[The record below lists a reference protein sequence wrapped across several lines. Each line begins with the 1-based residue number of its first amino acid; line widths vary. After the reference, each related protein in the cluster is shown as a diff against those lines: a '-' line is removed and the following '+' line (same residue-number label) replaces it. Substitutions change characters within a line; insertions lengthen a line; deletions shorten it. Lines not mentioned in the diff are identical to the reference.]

1 MTTLLKIEANRDNAL
16 ASTGPRT
23 ADGRAIVSG
32 NAIRHGLLSWKP
44 VIPGLENPEDWE
56 THLDRTLDSLAP
68 VGYAETLLAERVAL
82 LLWRLGR
89 VARYEREA
97 TAIALEN
104 AEVRKQPKLEEA
116 EQSVA
121 EAQTVV
127 TLTEG
132 LRTLPPETELD
143 GAMAAR
149 LLEKTAAATELD
161 IYEMRG
167 WPAYVN
173 DSTLEDLDWTAA
185 RLMECV
191 QIVAKKAKTDFDELL
206 NQLAGDARDT
216 LHHAQDKREKL
227 LAAHDRE
234 RRSLLLPDTLTL
246 EKLSRYETTL
256 ERSLFKAL
264 HELERRQAARDGQV
278 VPLPVAVD
286 VNLSGP
292 AQEEWRWVCL
302 AKIM

>member
-1 MTTLLKIEANRDNAL
+1 L

-23 ADGRAIVSG
+23 SEGRAIVSG

-44 VIPGLENPEDWE
+44 IIPGLENAEDWE

-68 VGYAETLLAERVAL
+68 VGYAETLLAERAAL

-121 EAQTVV
+121 EAQAVV
-127 TLTEG
+127 TLMEG

-143 GAMAAR
+143 DAAAAR
-149 LLEKTAAATELD
+149 LLEKTAEAAQLD

-173 DSTLEDLDWTAA
+173 ESTLEDLDWTAA

-191 QIVAKKAKTDFDELL
+191 QIVAKKAKRDTDDLL
-206 NQLAGDARDT
+206 GQMADDARDT

-256 ERSLFKAL
+256 ERSLYKAM
-264 HELERRQAARDGQV
+264 HELERRQAARDGQT
-278 VPLPVAVD
+278 VPLPMAVD

-292 AQEEWRWVCL
+292 AQE
-302 AKIM
+302 

>member
-1 MTTLLKIEANRDNAL
+1 MTTLLKIEANRENAL

-23 ADGRAIVSG
+23 AEGRAIVSG
-32 NAIRHGLLSWKP
+32 NAIRHGLLSCKP

-68 VGYAETLLAERVAL
+68 VGYAETLLAERAAL

-89 VARYEREA
+89 VARYERET

-104 AEVRKQPKLEEA
+104 AEARKHPKLQEA

-121 EAQTVV
+121 EAQAVA

-132 LRTLPPETELD
+132 VRTLPLETELD
-143 GAMAAR
+143 GEAAAG
-149 LLEKTAAATELD
+149 LLEKAAAATGLD

-191 QIVAKKAKTDFDELL
+191 QIVAKKAKRDTDDLL
-206 NQLAGDARDT
+206 GQMADDARDT

-264 HELERRQAARDGQV
+264 HELERRQAARNGQM

-292 AQEEWRWVCL
+292 AQE
-302 AKIM
+302 

>member
-1 MTTLLKIEANRDNAL
+1 MTTLMKIEANRDNAL

-23 ADGRAIVSG
+23 TEGRAIVSG

-44 VIPGLENPEDWE
+44 VIPGLENAEDWK

-68 VGYAETLLAERVAL
+68 VGYAETLLAERAAL

-121 EAQTVV
+121 EAQAVV
-127 TLTEG
+127 TLMEG

-143 GAMAAR
+143 GAAAAR
-149 LLEKTAAATELD
+149 LLEKTAEAAELD

-173 DSTLEDLDWTAA
+173 DSTLEDLHWTAA
-185 RLMECV
+185 RLLECV
-191 QIVAKKAKTDFDELL
+191 QIVAKKAKRDSDDLL
-206 NQLAGDARDT
+206 NQLADDARDT
-216 LHHAQDKREKL
+216 LRHAQEKREKL
-227 LAAHDRE
+227 LAVHDRE
-234 RRSLLLPDTLTL
+234 RRSMLLPDTLTL

-264 HELERRQAARDGQV
+264 HELERWQAARDGQT

-286 VNLSGP
+286 VNRSGP
-292 AQEEWRWVCL
+292 AQE
-302 AKIM
+302 

>member
-1 MTTLLKIEANRDNAL
+1 MTTMTTLLKIEANRDNAL

-23 ADGRAIVSG
+23 AEGRAIVSG

-44 VIPGLENPEDWE
+44 VIPGLENAEDWE

-68 VGYAETLLAERVAL
+68 VGYAETLLAERAAL

-89 VARYEREA
+89 VARYERET

-104 AEVRKQPKLEEA
+104 ADGRKQTKLEEA

-121 EAQTVV
+121 EAQAVA

-132 LRTLPPETELD
+132 LRTLPLETELD
-143 GAMAAR
+143 GEAAAG
-149 LLEKTAAATELD
+149 LLEKAAAATGLD

-173 DSTLEDLDWTAA
+173 DNTLEDLDWTAA
-185 RLMECV
+185 RLLECI
-191 QIVAKKAKTDFDELL
+191 QIVAKKSKRDSDDLL
-206 NQLAGDARDT
+206 SQLADDARDT
-216 LHHAQDKREKL
+216 LQHAQEKREKL

-234 RRSLLLPDTLTL
+234 RRSLLLPDTL
-246 EKLSRYETTL
+246 
-256 ERSLFKAL
+256 
-264 HELERRQAARDGQV
+264 
-278 VPLPVAVD
+278 VD
-286 VNLSGP
+286 
-292 AQEEWRWVCL
+292 
-302 AKIM
+302 I

>member
-1 MTTLLKIEANRDNAL
+1 MTTLLKIESNRDNAL

-23 ADGRAIVSG
+23 TEGRAIVSG

-44 VIPGLENPEDWE
+44 VIPGLENLEDWE
-56 THLDRTLDSLAP
+56 THLNRTLDSLAP
-68 VGYAETLLAERVAL
+68 VGYAETLLAERAAL

-89 VARYEREA
+89 VARYERET

-104 AEVRKQPKLEEA
+104 AEVRKQPKLAEA

-161 IYEMRG
+161 VYEMRG

-173 DSTLEDLDWTAA
+173 DSTLEDLDWTAT
-185 RLMECV
+185 RLLECV
-191 QIVAKKAKTDFDELL
+191 QIVAKKSKRDLDDLL
-206 NQLAGDARDT
+206 SQLADDARDT
-216 LHHAQDKREKL
+216 LRHAQDKREKL
-227 LAAHDRE
+227 LATHDRE

-256 ERSLFKAL
+256 ERSFFKAL
-264 HELERRQAARDGQV
+264 HELERRQASRAGQA
-278 VPLPVAVD
+278 VPPPMAVD
-286 VNLSGP
+286 VNLSSP
-292 AQEEWRWVCL
+292 AQE
-302 AKIM
+302 

>member
-1 MTTLLKIEANRDNAL
+1 M
-16 ASTGPRT
+16 
-23 ADGRAIVSG
+23 
-32 NAIRHGLLSWKP
+32 
-44 VIPGLENPEDWE
+44 
-56 THLDRTLDSLAP
+56 
-68 VGYAETLLAERVAL
+68 

-104 AEVRKQPKLEEA
+104 AEARKQPKLDEA
-116 EQSVA
+116 EQSVKD
-121 EAQTVV
+121 AQAVV
-127 TLTEG
+127 TLMEG
-132 LRTLPPETELD
+132 LHTLPPETELD

-167 WPAYVN
+167 WPAYIN

-191 QIVAKKAKTDFDELL
+191 QIVAKKAQTDFDELL

-256 ERSLFKAL
+256 ERSLYKAL
-264 HELERRQAARDGQV
+264 HELERRQAARNGQM

-286 VNLSGP
+286 VNLSGA
-292 AQEEWRWVCL
+292 AQE
-302 AKIM
+302 

>member
-44 VIPGLENPEDWE
+44 VIPGLENPEDWQS
-56 THLDRTLDSLAP
+56 HLDRTLDALGPA
-68 VGYAETLLAERVAL
+68 GYAETVLAERAAL

-104 AEVRKQPKLEEA
+104 AEARKQPKLDEA
-116 EQSVA
+116 EQSVKN
-121 EAQTVV
+121 AQAVV
-127 TLTEG
+127 ALTEG
-132 LRTLPPETELD
+132 VRTLPLETELD
-143 GAMAAR
+143 GEAAAG
-149 LLEKTAAATELD
+149 LLEKAAAATGLD

-185 RLMECV
+185 RLLECV
-191 QIVAKKAKTDFDELL
+191 QIVAKKAKRDSDDLL
-206 NQLAGDARDT
+206 SQLADDARDT

-256 ERSLFKAL
+256 ERSLYKAL
-264 HELERRQAARDGQV
+264 HELERRQAARDGQT

-292 AQEEWRWVCL
+292 AQE
-302 AKIM
+302 

>member
-1 MTTLLKIEANRDNAL
+1 
-16 ASTGPRT
+16 
-23 ADGRAIVSG
+23 
-32 NAIRHGLLSWKP
+32 
-44 VIPGLENPEDWE
+44 
-56 THLDRTLDSLAP
+56 
-68 VGYAETLLAERVAL
+68 VGYAETLLAERAAL

-121 EAQTVV
+121 EAQAVA

-132 LRTLPPETELD
+132 LRTLPLETELD
-143 GAMAAR
+143 GEAAAG
-149 LLEKTAAATELD
+149 LFEKAAAATGLD

-173 DSTLEDLDWTAA
+173 DNTLEDLDWTAA

-191 QIVAKKAKTDFDELL
+191 QIVAKKAKRDTDDLL
-206 NQLAGDARDT
+206 GQMADDARDT
-216 LHHAQDKREKL
+216 LRHAQDKREKL

-264 HELERRQAARDGQV
+264 HELERRQAARDGQT

-286 VNLSGP
+286 VNLSGA
-292 AQEEWRWVCL
+292 AQE
-302 AKIM
+302 

>member
-1 MTTLLKIEANRDNAL
+1 M
-16 ASTGPRT
+16 
-23 ADGRAIVSG
+23 
-32 NAIRHGLLSWKP
+32 
-44 VIPGLENPEDWE
+44 
-56 THLDRTLDSLAP
+56 
-68 VGYAETLLAERVAL
+68 
-82 LLWRLGR
+82 
-89 VARYEREA
+89 
-97 TAIALEN
+97 
-104 AEVRKQPKLEEA
+104 
-116 EQSVA
+116 
-121 EAQTVV
+121 
-127 TLTEG
+127 
-132 LRTLPPETELD
+132 
-143 GAMAAR
+143 
-149 LLEKTAAATELD
+149 EKTAEAAELD

-167 WPAYVN
+167 WPAYIN

-191 QIVAKKAKTDFDELL
+191 QIVAKKAQTDFDELL

-256 ERSLFKAL
+256 ERSLYKAL
-264 HELERRQAARDGQV
+264 HELERRQAARDGQT

-292 AQEEWRWVCL
+292 AE
-302 AKIM
+302 A

>member
-1 MTTLLKIEANRDNAL
+1 MTTLLKIEANRDNSL

-23 ADGRAIVSG
+23 AEGRAIVSG

-44 VIPGLENPEDWE
+44 VIPGLENAEDWK

-68 VGYAETLLAERVAL
+68 VGYAETLLAERAAL

-116 EQSVA
+116 EQSVKD
-121 EAQTVV
+121 AQAVV
-127 TLTEG
+127 TLMEG
-132 LRTLPPETELD
+132 LHTLPPETELD
-143 GAMAAR
+143 GEAAAG
-149 LLEKTAAATELD
+149 LLEKTAGAAELD

-185 RLMECV
+185 RLLECV
-191 QIVAKKAKTDFDELL
+191 QIVAKKAKRDSDDLL
-206 NQLAGDARDT
+206 SQVADDARDT

-264 HELERRQAARDGQV
+264 HELERRQAARDGQT

-292 AQEEWRWVCL
+292 AHE
-302 AKIM
+302 

>member
-1 MTTLLKIEANRDNAL
+1 MTTMTTLLKIEANRDNAL

-23 ADGRAIVSG
+23 SEGRAIVSG

-44 VIPGLENPEDWE
+44 VIPGLENAEDWE

-68 VGYAETLLAERVAL
+68 VGYAETLLAERAAL

-116 EQSVA
+116 EQSVKD
-121 EAQTVV
+121 AQAVV
-127 TLTEG
+127 TLMEG
-132 LRTLPPETELD
+132 FHTLPPETEID
-143 GAMAAR
+143 GAAAAR
-149 LLEKTAAATELD
+149 LLEKTAEAAELD

-173 DSTLEDLDWTAA
+173 DNTLEDLDWTAA
-185 RLMECV
+185 RLLECV
-191 QIVAKKAKTDFDELL
+191 QIVAKKAKRDLDDLL
-206 NQLAGDARDT
+206 SQLAGDARDT
-216 LHHAQDKREKL
+216 LHHAQEKREKL

-292 AQEEWRWVCL
+292 AQE
-302 AKIM
+302 